1 MDYSPRYSRKRG
13 TCGMRVRIKDFAT
26 PNQKDIDLD
35 ARFDAP
41 KVDAIVN
48 RCVAKVTESL
58 KTQTKQFS
66 DGTEVT

>member
-1 MDYSPRYSRKRG
+1 
-13 TCGMRVRIKDFAT
+13 MRVRIKDFAT
-26 PNQKDIDLD
+26 PNQRDIDPD

-66 DGTEVT
+66 DVDRGHLTQLFSR